1 MFRWTKEGTVETIS
15 ETVGLGSRSDEDG
28 FRNDGV
34 VLDEQLSAAHLAV
47 EKSCEQGG
55 CEGLPP
61 TMKVR
66 AS

>member
-1 MFRWTKEGTVETIS
+1 MAPQ
-15 ETVGLGSRSDEDG
+15 VGLGLGRSGEDG

-34 VLDEQLSAAHLAV
+34 VLDQQLSAAHLAV

-66 AS
+66 ASKNCVG

>member
-1 MFRWTKEGTVETIS
+1 MAPQ
-15 ETVGLGSRSDEDG
+15 VGLGLGRSGEDG

-34 VLDEQLSAAHLAV
+34 VLDQQLSAAHLAV

-61 TMKVR
+61 TMKVSR
-66 AS
+66 ASKNCVG